1 MQKIHTLVFALASM
15 AILPISHAEPDS
27 SAAKQTAI
35 GETVS
40 FIDTIQEV
48 VIKPSG
54 TIFLN
59 FGAKYPDESITII
72 VMDET
77 RPRFP
82 QIEKWLG
89 KKVRVSGELSDYK
102 GHRRIILREK
112 DQIALAS
119 E

>member
-27 SAAKQTAI
+27 SAAKQAAI
-35 GETVS
+35 GATVS
-40 FIDTIQEV
+40 FVDTVKEV
-48 VIKPSG
+48 VVKPSG